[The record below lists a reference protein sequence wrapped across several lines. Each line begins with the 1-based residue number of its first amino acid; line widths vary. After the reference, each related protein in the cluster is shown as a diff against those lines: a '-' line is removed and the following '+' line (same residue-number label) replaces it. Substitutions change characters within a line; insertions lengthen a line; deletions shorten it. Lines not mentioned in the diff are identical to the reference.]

1 MQYLHNKRRRAFP
14 AVDLGDGAGL
24 VTHPPSEVSV
34 VLKRHRVLWIYAALQ
49 TLTQF
54 EWLRFAP
61 LTVEAA
67 GRYGVS
73 QGQIGL
79 LSLVFPLVFVLL
91 ALPCGALIDRI
102 QVRTSLRIIAAG
114 MMGAALLR
122 VPGARYEFLLAG
134 QILFALVQPLVLPLT
149 VRLIDVWFPA
159 NERLRATEIGTMA
172 LLAGVGLA
180 FVLVPA
186 IGAAALQSSLKIDA
200 GLLGALA
207 LLTFVGVPAD
217 PVAGMSTAAVA
228 GAPSWSVRTWM
239 TLRRA
244 PFPAILLLVFLANG
258 YFNAIGTWM
267 ESILHRRG
275 VSAQSASVVPLLM
288 LISGIAGMGF
298 LPIVRR
304 SLSIPT
310 IFLGITLIVM
320 VANTVLFASAS
331 IVWLGVAGLVLG
343 LILAPLPLMIEA
355 VAHHAGRENAG
366 TAMSLFWLAGNGG
379 GTVTVWALSAAADS
393 GRWNLG
399 EALLTALLGVQAV
412 VAYAGTSRLAASTHG
427 H

>member
-1 MQYLHNKRRRAFP
+1 M
-14 AVDLGDGAGL
+14 
-24 VTHPPSEVSV
+24 
-34 VLKRHRVLWIYAALQ
+34 VLTRHRVLWIYAALQ

-61 LTVEAA
+61 LTIEVAS
-67 GRYGVS
+67 RYGVS

-79 LSLVFPLVFVLL
+79 LSLVFPLVFVIL

-122 VPGARYEFLLAG
+122 VLGARYEFLLSG

-159 NERLRATEIGTMA
+159 SERLRATGISTMA
-172 LLAGVGLA
+172 LLAGIGLA

-186 IGAAALQSSLKIDA
+186 IGAAALQSSLEIDA

-217 PVAGMSTAAVA
+217 PVACSMSSAAVA

-244 PFPAILLLVFLANG
+244 PFPAILLLIFLANG

-275 VSAQSASVVPLLM
+275 VNAQSASVVPLLM

-310 IFLGITLIVM
+310 IFTGITLIVM

-331 IVWLGVAGLVLG
+331 IVWLGVTGLVLG
-343 LILAPLPLMIEA
+343 LILAPLPVMIEA

-379 GTVTVWALSAAADS
+379 GAVTVWALSAAADS
-393 GRWNLG
+393 GRWDLG
-399 EALLTALLGVQAV
+399 EALLIVLLGVQAV
-412 VAYAGTSRLAASTHG
+412 VAYAGTSRLAANTHG